1 MSKMMF
7 LFPSH
12 NVAYYQM
19 GMTLYDNYIEVKDL
33 FSVANHEY
41 SCQFEDIIFIAKNY
55 DQCGFELKIPAVF
68 LTSVAFHCVLK
79 NTFQIEPDYY
89 FGNGVGKLAAMV
101 CAKAIQFEDAIHYL
115 HLVTNYLAKNAI
127 KDETEITDAQRKYF
141 VELFEFVPVQS
152 EEAKKKLIQN
162 TDDIAWNAIDFFVDV
177 GPSREFEEI
186 GKRNKPQARILYLDL
201 EGDGYFP
208 LSIFQSRKLQNYNY
222 LLDKMLGVAVSGQ
235 NKNYDENS
243 YKNDVLK
250 PYECLKN
257 LCEKYHGT
265 QNTPSN
271 DDIKQALG
279 YLILIMENKGM
290 DRVEIADRLNRLESE
305 TLICLE

>member
-19 GMTLYDNYIEVKDL
+19 GMTLYDNYNEVKDL
-33 FSVANHEY
+33 FYVANLEY
-41 SCQFEDIIFIAKNY
+41 SCEFEDIIFIAKNY
-55 DQCGFELKIPAVF
+55 DQCGFDLELPAVF

-79 NTFQIEPDYY
+79 NTFQIDPDYY
-89 FGNGVGKLAAMV
+89 FGNGVGKLAALV
-101 CAKAIQFEDAIHYL
+101 CAKVIEFKDAIHYL
-115 HLVTNYLAKNAI
+115 HLVTNYLSKNAI
-127 KDETEITDAQRKYF
+127 NDETQITEAQRKYF
-141 VELFEFVPVQS
+141 VELFEFVPIQR
-152 EEAKKKLIQN
+152 EEARRKLIQQS
-162 TDDIAWNAIDFFVDV
+162 DDIPWGEIGFFVDV
-177 GPSREFEEI
+177 GPSCEFEEI
-186 GKRNKPQARILYLDL
+186 VKRNKPQARILYLDL

-250 PYECLKN
+250 PYESLKA

-265 QNTPSN
+265 QDTPSN
-271 DDIKQALG
+271 DDIKQALE
-279 YLILIMENKGM
+279 YLTLIMKNKGM
-290 DRVEIADRLNRLESE
+290 DSMEIADRLNRLESE
-305 TLICLE
+305 TLISLQ